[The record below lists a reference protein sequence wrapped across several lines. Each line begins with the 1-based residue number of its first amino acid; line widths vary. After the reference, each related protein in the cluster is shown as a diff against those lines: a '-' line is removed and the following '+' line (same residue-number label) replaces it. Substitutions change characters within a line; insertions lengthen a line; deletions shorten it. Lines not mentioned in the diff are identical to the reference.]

1 MYVIIVTCTNTTE
14 ILSLEA
20 AHTLSWRQGGETHGN
35 HNDSV
40 RRIYTRHSHACLQ
53 GSLNVI
59 NSVYNILCTA
69 FQDLKLIYTTPIEAS
84 TFLTALVYHLN
95 YH

>member
-1 MYVIIVTCTNTTE
+1 M
-14 ILSLEA
+14 
-20 AHTLSWRQGGETHGN
+20 HGN
-35 HNDSV
+35 HNAST
-40 RRIYTRHSHACLQ
+40 RRIPVTCTLCLQ

-84 TFLTALVYHLN
+84 TFLTALII
-95 YH
+95 